1 MQANS
6 ILIHLFIYLALS
18 VQSHNFAKDKKNS
31 YIFSLWP
38 AKFLATNYVMRN

>member
-18 VQSHNFAKDKKNS
+18 VQSHNFAKDKKTV
-31 YIFSLWP
+31 I
-38 AKFLATNYVMRN
+38 FLAFGRLNFLQPIM